1 MVDIVMP
8 SPCTAPSQAISVKAF
23 RWRTRSDHGTRKAL
37 LPRGIMRP
45 TDKATADSRS
55 VLSFAI
61 TQTSPGKFGRTMS
74 GVYVPSS
81 FGTVVWVLLHPTTK
95 NQISESAVRQDLRF
109 FVLIRED

>member
-8 SPCTAPSQAISVKAF
+8 SPCTAPSQAVLVKAF

-37 LPRGIMRP
+37 
-45 TDKATADSRS
+45 ATRNNEAYGQGNGRQSFRT
-55 VLSFAI
+55 VLRYHPP
-61 TQTSPGKFGRTMS
+61 SPGKFGRIKSGPRPLLFWNS
-74 GVYVPSS
+74 GVGS
-81 FGTVVWVLLHPTTK
+81 FTSHK